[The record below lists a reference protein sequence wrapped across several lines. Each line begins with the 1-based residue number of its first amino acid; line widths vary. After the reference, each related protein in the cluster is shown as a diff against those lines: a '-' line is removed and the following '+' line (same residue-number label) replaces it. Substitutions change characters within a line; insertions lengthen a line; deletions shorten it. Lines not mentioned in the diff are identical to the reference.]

1 MNLEDEIS
9 VATGAGKNALSS
21 LLTMAKNSVDSDDSE
36 DGSLSCHESIG
47 EGDAA
52 MDDNSVATGLG
63 TKALQSLLSQTAGNA
78 TKQQAKRKKSHTKPA
93 KSKAAPLA
101 SRQKRQKTIREKALQ
116 RDEEDDEVSI
126 NNASTATGLSGK
138 DDVSV
143 ASTTAAGKDALAA
156 LLSQVENVE
165 EV

>member
-1 MNLEDEIS
+1 M
-9 VATGAGKNALSS
+9 
-21 LLTMAKNSVDSDDSE
+21 
-36 DGSLSCHESIG
+36 H
-47 EGDAA
+47 
-52 MDDNSVATGLG
+52 
-63 TKALQSLLSQTAGNA
+63 
-78 TKQQAKRKKSHTKPA
+78 
-93 KSKAAPLA
+93 
-101 SRQKRQKTIREKALQ
+101 

-156 LLSQVENVE
+156 LLSKVENVE